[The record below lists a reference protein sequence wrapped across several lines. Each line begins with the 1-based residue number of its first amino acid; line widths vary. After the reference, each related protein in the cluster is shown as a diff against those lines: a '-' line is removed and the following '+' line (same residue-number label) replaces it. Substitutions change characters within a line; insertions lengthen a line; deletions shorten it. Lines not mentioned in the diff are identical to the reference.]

1 MATEEIKNKY
11 NDLIKQIEKFNYY
24 YYVLDNPIIS
34 DAEYDSYYLDLE
46 ELENKYPEL
55 ITRNSPTQRIGGT
68 ILTNFKK
75 VTHKEL
81 MMSLGDVF
89 NVEELLNWD
98 KKTCELAHLNQLEYC
113 AELKI
118 DGLAMSLVYENGEL
132 LYCATRGNGRV
143 GEDVT
148 SNVLTIKS
156 IPTKIPI
163 KERVEVRGEVYMP
176 KSSFESLNK
185 EQERNNLPLFANA
198 RNAASGSIRNL
209 DTSICLNRKLEAWWY
224 YFVNAKDFGI
234 KTHFEALKKLEE
246 LGFKTNK
253 ERKLVKSNNDI
264 IDYINE
270 YTTKRNKLEY
280 DIDGIVLKVNDFSLY
295 EKIGYTAKTPKY
307 AIAYKFPPEEVT
319 TKLIDIIYTVGRTG
333 KITPNAVLNPV
344 HVAGSTIQRATLHN
358 EDFINEKNLKIGDY
372 VIIRKAGDIIP
383 EVVKP
388 LIDRRNGDEIDFN
401 MIKQCPNCNQPL
413 QKIDNMHYC
422 VNPKC
427 SSKLI
432 QSIIH
437 FASKEAMDIEG
448 LGEKTCEQFF
458 NNKILCSIEDIF
470 TLENKKDEILSF
482 EGWSDKSFKNLIDGI
497 NKSKNNSLEKLLFGL
512 GINEVGSKTARLLA
526 KKFKNLNNFK
536 NLTIE
541 DYLEI
546 KDIGDII
553 ATSLYNYFH
562 DENNINLINKLEQ
575 FNINFNYIDDSID
588 KKTIFYEKTVVITG
602 TLDRYSRKELELLLD
617 NLGAKVTNSV
627 SKSTDY
633 LIYGENAGSKLE
645 KATKFNINLISEE
658 KLYKYLEEI
667 NERSK

>member
-1 MATEEIKNKY
+1 MVTEEIKNKY

-34 DAEYDSYYLDLE
+34 DAEYDSYYLDLQE
-46 ELENKYPEL
+46 IENKYPEL

-89 NVEELLNWD
+89 NEEELLNWD

-156 IPTKIPI
+156 IPTKISI

-176 KSSFESLNK
+176 RSSFESLNK
-185 EQERNNLPLFANA
+185 EQEQNNLPLFANA

-307 AIAYKFPPEEVT
+307 AIAYKFPPEEVI

-422 VNPKC
+422 VNSKC
-427 SSKLI
+427 SSRLI

-482 EGWSDKSFKNLIDGI
+482 EDWSDKSFKNLIDGI

-512 GINEVGSKTARLLA
+512 GINEVGSKTARMLA

-536 NLTIE
+536 NLIIE

-562 DENNINLINKLEQ
+562 DENNISLINKLEQ

-617 NLGAKVTNSV
+617 NLGAKVTSSV

-645 KATKFNINLISEE
+645 KATKFNINLINEE